1 MPGASANNEQIEK
14 KSHFKFPPTHTY
26 MQVLTNTFDTHACSR
41 GIGLDSTAIPTWG
54 DIFESSFKA
63 QSSKLEW
70 LFSMKLRKTDVQA
83 LSFEL

>member
-14 KSHFKFPPTHTY
+14 KKPLQIPSHTY